1 MRRVLSMKPIYK
13 CKCCGP
19 KEKRVTTV
27 TMTKGLPGSGKSFWA
42 KAQVLVAQ
50 PGTVVR
56 VNKDDLRAMLH
67 ADRWS
72 PANEKQVVRA
82 RDALIEAFLIKKV
95 NHIIV
100 DDTNFAPGHETRLR
114 QLAERHGAQF
124 KVQDFTDVPLHTCI
138 KRDLKR
144 DRSVGK
150 DVIVKM
156 YDQYLRP
163 TPQSPPEYLIGL
175 PDAVLVDIDGTLAK
189 MSDRSPFEWDRV
201 GEDTPHSDV
210 IDLVIALREAGSG
223 IVFVSGRDGSSYDL
237 TRQWLVAHVGPWAAT
252 QSLFMRAAGD
262 MRKDSVVKKEIYE
275 ERILGR
281 YNVWFVLDDRD
292 QVVERWRDD
301 LGLRCLQVAPGN
313 F

>member
-163 TPQSPPEYLIGL
+163 TPSDPPAYVPGL
-175 PDAVLVDIDGTLAK
+175 PNAVLVDLDGTLAR
-189 MSDRSPFEWDRV
+189 MVSRGPFEWDKV
-201 GEDTPHSDV
+201 GEDEPVSEV
-210 IDLVIALREAGSG
+210 VDLVNVLDDSG
-223 IVFVSGRDGSSYDL
+223 AEIVFVSGRDGVCYEQTRTWL
-237 TRQWLVAHVGPWAAT
+237 ELHVGRWTRQAH
-252 QSLFMRAAGD
+252 LHMRAPGD
-262 MRKDSVVKKEIYE
+262 MRKDAIVKEEIYRAKIE
-275 ERILGR
+275 PF

-292 QVVERWRDD
+292 QVVEMWRDD